1 MWMPSAEVWP
11 VFMPPSRLKHLQ
23 GFRSWFRRE
32 HTPLQKQAPSVAQL
46 YLELHPEAI
55 IEFDGSFNWLENIT
69 TLKIHGGKIGNTS
82 AGLTGDYASI
92 YYSNSTAESLEVVGT
107 QFEGASEQLEC
118 IKSSAGGNA
127 PNRLNLDFCQ
137 FKNFTRNSVNLWPDN
152 IGETDA
158 QYIIENCLFENIGT
172 QSVSNTTRAVR
183 IGTNTAQAD
192 NVIVKNCT
200 IRGVTTA
207 NADAN
212 GILIYG
218 RSVLIEG
225 NHVEDITNTK
235 GDDCE
240 GIYVKAVY
248 ARIVNNFVLD
258 GCDSHD
264 GAINIK
270 GLSWDGDQESGFSV
284 ISGNTVL
291 FEETGKDV
299 TGITVNKSH
308 VICSNNILTDLR
320 TGRSSQTYGYAI
332 GIGTS
337 SPVSQVTVESNIVT
351 GFKSYFGEDATYRA
365 NPVDDVTIRNNICT
379 KADGGNLMI
388 FRCDAKVQETISF
401 VASSNTISIDDTSA
415 VGFDPYAYPVGSTLT
430 VNGSVSND
438 ANYTI
443 TAIARYVIT
452 VSAGITDET
461 STANVEILRQDPNG
475 FSMTGNIFQFDSQ
488 SNVGIRKRCGSDTKL
503 IEITGNVFTTFNDL
517 FRMDAGT
524 PDVIDLRNNTYR
536 DVADK
541 IQGSISATVFKE
553 FDTFSSGDT
562 GGAGSAGSGNQY
574 FELTIDGNTY
584 KVLHDGTV

>member
-1 MWMPSAEVWP
+1 MTEQS
-11 VFMPPSRLKHLQ
+11 
-23 GFRSWFRRE
+23 
-32 HTPLQKQAPSVAQL
+32 
-46 YLELHPEAI
+46 
-55 IEFDGSFNWLENIT
+55 
-69 TLKIHGGKIGNTS
+69 TL
-82 AGLTGDYASI
+82 
-92 YYSNSTAESLEVVGT
+92 
-107 QFEGASEQLEC
+107 
-118 IKSSAGGNA
+118 
-127 PNRLNLDFCQ
+127 
-137 FKNFTRNSVNLWPDN
+137 
-152 IGETDA
+152 
-158 QYIIENCLFENIGT
+158 
-172 QSVSNTTRAVR
+172 
-183 IGTNTAQAD
+183 
-192 NVIVKNCT
+192 
-200 IRGVTTA
+200 
-207 NADAN
+207 
-212 GILIYG
+212 
-218 RSVLIEG
+218 
-225 NHVEDITNTK
+225 
-235 GDDCE
+235 
-240 GIYVKAVY
+240 
-248 ARIVNNFVLD
+248 
-258 GCDSHD
+258 
-264 GAINIK
+264 K

-461 STANVEILRQDPNG
+461 STANVEILRQDLTG
-475 FSMTGNIFQFDSQ
+475 F
-488 SNVGIRKRCGSDTKL
+488 
-503 IEITGNVFTTFNDL
+503 
-517 FRMDAGT
+517 
-524 PDVIDLRNNTYR
+524 P
-536 DVADK
+536 
-541 IQGSISATVFKE
+541 
-553 FDTFSSGDT
+553 
-562 GGAGSAGSGNQY
+562 
-574 FELTIDGNTY
+574 
-584 KVLHDGTV
+584 